1 MTLLTALGTTSFVFV
16 AVFTYRA
23 YYATHTVGQSP
34 RSSVAEAWMNIV
46 IGFGINFMVN
56 MALLPLVNAS
66 FTAGENFMLG
76 WIYTAVSIVR
86 QYAIRRWW
94 NARLHALAIL
104 IK

>member
-1 MTLLTALGTTSFVFV
+1 MTLLTALGTASFVFV
-16 AVFTYRA
+16 VVFTYRA

-46 IGFGINFMVN
+46 IGFGINFMAN

>member
-1 MTLLTALGTTSFVFV
+1 MTLLTALGTASFVFV
-16 AVFTYRA
+16 VVFTYRA

-46 IGFGINFMVN
+46 IGFSINFMVN